1 MEANKR
7 KWSPHPL
14 EQAGFLSRLTFTW
27 IFSIFKSDYK
37 DRLNADN
44 IWGPYHKHRSQLIG
58 DRLEKFWV
66 EELKKSKNNLS
77 KTPSLLTALFN
88 TFRGDFIWLAFLCGT
103 QSLTEAI
110 LWPKLLGLMLLN
122 FTQGSVL
129 DMTNAFVGGCGLL
142 LATLFTNSMANHYML
157 TAFTLGMKMRAACVS
172 LVYRKCLRLSKA
184 ALNEISPGQIVNLV
198 SNDVSRFD
206 AVAVTMNYLW
216 TAPIVTLLICYFL
229 YSEVG
234 LAGFSGM
241 LIIGIIAPLQAYT
254 AKLTSNF
261 RSKIAVRT
269 DERIRLTDEVL
280 TGVQVIKLY
289 AWERPFIKHL
299 EEARER
305 ELKEVGKANFVRGLY
320 MTFSLT
326 TRRIALFL
334 TLTVYVLMGER
345 LAADKVFVS
354 SAYFAIL
361 AISMTGVFVRGV
373 GEVSEGLVS
382 IKRLQTFLLKEEVHD
397 NCVLDKP
404 DEDAIADMKQKTAIE
419 VSDVNAKWQ
428 YSSSDLTLINMNFTI
443 YEGQIVGVIGS
454 VGSGKSSL
462 LYLLLQ
468 EIKALE
474 GLIKIN
480 GRLSLS
486 SQEPW
491 IFAGTV
497 RDNILLG
504 LPYDRKRYKEVLH
517 ACSLETDLDQFT
529 FGDMTSVGERGASL
543 SGGQKARINLAR
555 AVYKEADIYLL
566 DDPLSAV
573 DPQVS
578 KRLFHDCIKGFLKGK
593 TIILATHH
601 LEVIKYTDHIILLQ
615 NGQIEDQGSFQE
627 FCERGHDFTKPVVYV
642 ANEVHDRTGPR
653 TFLRMLSC
661 KSIKSVSITGDDSS
675 IATDCDIEV
684 ESVKETSKEEYT
696 TYRGNV
702 FLGYVLSGNG
712 GLSRFILYITLL
724 LTAQFFASACDVY
737 VANWTNKEE
746 DRLGEAHSNVDNLL
760 TYGALVAALFAA
772 AISRGAAFFLMCL
785 TCSRGLHSSAAEGVL
800 STDMSFFNSVPTGG
814 ILNRFSRD
822 LGSID
827 EILPKAI
834 LDSNQVI
841 RQDIR
846 STAVKG
852 GCVFHRSPV
861 FIHLSTSLQGIAT
874 IRAHGSSEYLRREF
888 DLHQDLHT
896 TTLYTFLS
904 AQQGYSFSLDL
915 MGIIYLSCVVF
926 LFIILS
932 SSDGVHGA
940 DVGLAISQAMTI
952 TKLLQWGMRQS
963 SEVVNLMTSVERLL
977 AFISLPREE
986 SDTDKICPPPQPW
999 PEMGE
1004 IKFNNVTLTYDKEKP
1019 PFIENLNLHIRP
1031 GEKIGVVGRTG
1042 AGKSSLANALFRLT
1056 PVEGSITVD
1065 GVNIAELSLR
1075 SLRSSIAIIPQNPVL
1090 FSGNLRRNLDP
1101 FNEHPDYVLW
1111 RALDELDLSELLK
1124 EGHGLDT
1131 RISEGGSN
1139 FSLGQRQL
1147 VCLARAVIKNSRII
1161 VLDEATASIDPETD
1175 GLIQKIIRKKFKNC
1189 TVLTIAHRLHTVMD
1203 SDRIVV
1209 MDAGCVVEFGVPYL
1223 LLQSADSHL
1232 SRMVQESGRST
1243 ALHLAM
1249 QAEQHYVR
1257 KEHESLQE

>member
-1 MEANKR
+1 M
-7 KWSPHPL
+7 PP
-14 EQAGFLSRLTFTW
+14 
-27 IFSIFKSDYK
+27 
-37 DRLNADN
+37 
-44 IWGPYHKHRSQLIG
+44 
-58 DRLEKFWV
+58 
-66 EELKKSKNNLS
+66 KKLDEF
-77 KTPSLLTALFN
+77 PSL
-88 TFRGDFIWLAFLCGT
+88 
-103 QSLTEAI
+103 
-110 LWPKLLGLMLLN
+110 
-122 FTQGSVL
+122 
-129 DMTNAFVGGCGLL
+129 
-142 LATLFTNSMANHYML
+142 
-157 TAFTLGMKMRAACVS
+157 
-172 LVYRKCLRLSKA
+172 
-184 ALNEISPGQIVNLV
+184 
-198 SNDVSRFD
+198 
-206 AVAVTMNYLW
+206 
-216 TAPIVTLLICYFL
+216 
-229 YSEVG
+229 
-234 LAGFSGM
+234 
-241 LIIGIIAPLQAYT
+241 
-254 AKLTSNF
+254 
-261 RSKIAVRT
+261 
-269 DERIRLTDEVL
+269 EVL
-280 TGVQVIKLY
+280 QKFRMRVK
-289 AWERPFIKHL
+289 
-299 EEARER
+299 
-305 ELKEVGKANFVRGLY
+305 GL
-320 MTFSLT
+320 
-326 TRRIALFL
+326 
-334 TLTVYVLMGER
+334 
-345 LAADKVFVS
+345 
-354 SAYFAIL
+354 
-361 AISMTGVFVRGV
+361 
-373 GEVSEGLVS
+373 
-382 IKRLQTFLLKEEVHD
+382 
-397 NCVLDKP
+397 
-404 DEDAIADMKQKTAIE
+404 
-419 VSDVNAKWQ
+419 
-428 YSSSDLTLINMNFTI
+428 
-443 YEGQIVGVIGS
+443 
-454 VGSGKSSL
+454 
-462 LYLLLQ
+462 
-468 EIKALE
+468 
-474 GLIKIN
+474 
-480 GRLSLS
+480 
-486 SQEPW
+486 
-491 IFAGTV
+491 
-497 RDNILLG
+497 
-504 LPYDRKRYKEVLH
+504 
-517 ACSLETDLDQFT
+517 
-529 FGDMTSVGERGASL
+529 
-543 SGGQKARINLAR
+543 
-555 AVYKEADIYLL
+555 
-566 DDPLSAV
+566 
-573 DPQVS
+573 
-578 KRLFHDCIKGFLKGK
+578 
-593 TIILATHH
+593 
-601 LEVIKYTDHIILLQ
+601 
-615 NGQIEDQGSFQE
+615 GQIEDQGSFQE

-1209 MDAGCVVEFGVPYL
+1209 MDAGCVVADVISAAKALVQEFGVPYL

-1249 QAEQHYVR
+1249 QAEQVGLGARNITQNRNIAERLHLIFGFTMERDY
-1257 KEHESLQE
+1257 KLLFLQTREFVEK